1 MANPA
6 TLQPKPFTSENQPV
20 NRKSRKGIPNR
31 ATVFKKLLK
40 LKAADILG
48 DDADEAEK
56 DLTLIEAAALGQVLS
71 ARKGNTNAWKE
82 IQDTLHG
89 KIADKVET
97 SGGLTVE
104 VVFRKN
110 D

>member
-1 MANPA
+1 M
-6 TLQPKPFTSENQPV
+6 
-20 NRKSRKGIPNR
+20 
-31 ATVFKKLLK
+31 LK

-89 KIADKVET
+89 KLADKIEN
-97 SGGLTVE
+97 SGGVTVE
-104 VVFRKN
+104 VVFKKN
-110 D
+110 DGNTDNSNDRD